1 MLAVIT
7 VLAVTTAA
15 AAAEKAEQVLLTEEI
30 TLAIKIIIAII
41 KKCGYAC
48 NPFSTGCSRREFMPC
63 HIHMFII

>member
-1 MLAVIT
+1 MLAVRT

-30 TLAIKIIIAII
+30 TLVIKIIIAII

-48 NPFSTGCSRREFMPC
+48 NPFSTRREFMSC
-63 HIHMFII
+63 HVHMFII

>member
-1 MLAVIT
+1 MLTVIT

-48 NPFSTGCSRREFMPC
+48 NPFSTGCS
-63 HIHMFII
+63 